1 MNSKWDKI
9 NKDILN
15 SPWNEQ
21 ILCKNKKHWTQNE
34 NASMKQNKK
43 MPSIF
48 DEDVV
53 RMMGIMMFGIGFIE
67 STLRWLKF
75 CKIFLHTYLERRAW
89 GNLIRNRI
97 LWKDNTNLTF
107 KWRNA

>member
-1 MNSKWDKI
+1 MNKFYAKT
-9 NKDILN
+9 
-15 SPWNEQ
+15 
-21 ILCKNKKHWTQNE
+21 KKHWTQNE

-53 RMMGIMMFGIGFIE
+53 SMMRIIMFGIGFIE

-75 CKIFLHTYLERRAW
+75 CKIFLHTYLERTSMY
-89 GNLIRNRI
+89 LIVGVI
-97 LWKDNTNLTF
+97 
-107 KWRNA
+107 